1 MKPFGKD
8 PNSTSAEADAAAA
21 DMLLRY
27 TSLRAAMTQQ
37 KFSNFIRNG
46 LEMILKLRWLDD
58 LRIFNF
64 YHSRGPYL
72 KNPRFK
78 HKLKHSLQHYF

>member
-46 LEMILKLRWLDD
+46 LEMILKLR
-58 LRIFNF
+58 
-64 YHSRGPYL
+64 
-72 KNPRFK
+72 
-78 HKLKHSLQHYF
+78 